1 MGAKVAQAMQRA
13 KKLEQK
19 QLEADA
25 DEIERDA
32 SAVAT
37 RRATRKRELEILTVI
52 EDLPVTSP
60 ASRCMASS
68 PRTSVPIH

>member
-32 SAVAT
+32 SAVASQT
-37 RRATRKRELEILTVI
+37 GH
-52 EDLPVTSP
+52 S
-60 ASRCMASS
+60 
-68 PRTSVPIH
+68 